1 MGSLLFFLYKVKQR
15 HLALQYNAF
24 LVFRQKRIQ
33 TSSLCAN
40 PTPQSSFKGVL
51 DSRTNSGSV
60 SSVASALL
68 PAPVYWSPLFFF
80 SGLRLES
87 LPLCGLLL
95 QIPPLWRTVAE
106 FEFFASD
113 CDGREIRYFNY
124 LRRPFLREFLFVDI
138 LIFFNLKINK

>member
-1 MGSLLFFLYKVKQR
+1 MKQR

-68 PAPVYWSPLFFF
+68 PAPVYRSLLFFF
-80 SGLRLES
+80 FSSGFFEKKERGRFES

-95 QIPPLWRTVAE
+95 QIPPLRRRTVAE

-113 CDGREIRYFNY
+113 CDGREIRTIYRYF
-124 LRRPFLREFLFVDI
+124 
-138 LIFFNLKINK
+138 

>member
-15 HLALQYNAF
+15 HLAFQYNAF
-24 LVFRQKRIQ
+24 LAFRQKRIQ

-40 PTPQSSFKGVL
+40 PTPQSSFKGGL

-68 PAPVYWSPLFFF
+68 PAPVYRSPFF
-80 SGLRLES
+80 SSGFFEKKERGRFES

-95 QIPPLWRTVAE
+95 RIPPLRRRTVAE

-113 CDGREIRYFNY
+113 CDGREIRTIYRYF
-124 LRRPFLREFLFVDI
+124 
-138 LIFFNLKINK
+138 

>member
-15 HLALQYNAF
+15 HLAFQYKAF

-40 PTPQSSFKGVL
+40 PTPRSSFKGVL

-68 PAPVYWSPLFFF
+68 PAPVYRSPLFLFF
-80 SGLRLES
+80 FHLDSSRKKRGAGLRVYHYVACCCGSHRYDVGRWQSSSSS
-87 LPLCGLLL
+87 L
-95 QIPPLWRTVAE
+95 RTAMVE
-106 FEFFASD
+106 KFVQFIGIFEK
-113 CDGREIRYFNY
+113 
-124 LRRPFLREFLFVDI
+124 
-138 LIFFNLKINK
+138 LIDNK